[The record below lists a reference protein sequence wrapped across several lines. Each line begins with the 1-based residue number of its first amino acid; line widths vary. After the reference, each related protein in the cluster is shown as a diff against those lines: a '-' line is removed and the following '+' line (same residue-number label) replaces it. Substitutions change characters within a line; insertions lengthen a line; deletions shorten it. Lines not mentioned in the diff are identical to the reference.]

1 MLVRHALL
9 LLTVIA
15 FSGCDDIDIAIGPGH
30 SDFSAP
36 LIGGYSLYRA
46 SAHMVSITPGGYSD
60 ETPIIREKV
69 LECALSDPY
78 ILAMRQG
85 LKRRSPNDPNDTYEE
100 PDPDVFDYWILDT
113 SAPSVFGPF
122 DLEGFR
128 SKKRDLGIPESII
141 LKPVNSFRN
150 EEAEQAVGGN
160 GGQAH

>member
-1 MLVRHALL
+1 M
-9 LLTVIA
+9 
-15 FSGCDDIDIAIGPGH
+15 C
-30 SDFSAP
+30 
-36 LIGGYSLYRA
+36 
-46 SAHMVSITPGGYSD
+46 
-60 ETPIIREKV
+60 IRD
-69 LECALSDPY
+69 S
-78 ILAMRQG
+78 
-85 LKRRSPNDPNDTYEE
+85 EE